1 MTRIFSGCLAFLL
14 KFFNFLQA
22 FVGISILIYSL
33 WLLNLCRRH
42 DFPLDVDHLPAPW
55 FVCVSMGVGICLCL
69 ITFIGHVAAEAIN
82 GCCLC
87 FFTMLSTTLI
97 ILEVILVGG
106 LVLNKHWEEDLP
118 YDSTGE
124 LKRVRAFIEDNMD
137 TCKWV
142 ALGVI
147 IIQALSLLLA
157 MVLRAMIPSRRMEYD
172 SDEDFVVIRR
182 PLLNP
187 QGGPPYA
194 TNSIDNKGLHSD
206 IWGSRMRHKYGLN
219 QGELTC
225 NTVDPATQCP

>member
-42 DFPLDVDHLPAPW
+42 DFPLDVDHFPAPW

-82 GCCLC
+82 
-87 FFTMLSTTLI
+87 
-97 ILEVILVGG
+97 VGD

-187 QGGPPYA
+187 QGGPPYT